1 MKLITLVTALVLSLS
16 MAACTTTK
24 TNTGSGTEGTGS
36 GIDANAASQMSA
48 AEAQAEELRRL
59 REQGKIVY
67 FDFDS
72 NVIRPE
78 YNEILANHGQ
88 FLAQHP
94 EQKIVINGHT
104 DERGS
109 PEYNIGLGER
119 RAKAV
124 ATILMSHGVQPS
136 QIETVSYGEE
146 RPADAGH
153 SEESWAQNRRAELMY

>member
-1 MKLITLVTALVLSLS
+1 MKLTTLVTALVLSLS
-16 MAACTTTK
+16 LAACTTTK
-24 TNTGSGTEGTGS
+24 TNTGSGTEGTGT
-36 GIDANAASQMSA
+36 GIDSGMANNVSA
-48 AEAQAEELRRL
+48 EQALRDEIARLQAE
-59 REQGKIVY
+59 GKIVY
-67 FDFDS
+67 FDYDS
-72 NVIRPE
+72 NTIRPE
-78 YNEILANHGQ
+78 YNEILAKHGQ

-94 EQKIVINGHT
+94 EQKLVINGHT

-136 QIETVSYGEE
+136 QIESVSYGEE
-146 RPADAGH
+146 RPADEGH